1 MRFRGRAFGPAQW
14 LSWWLC
20 CCPLA
25 LAAAEPDD
33 CRTLFLKGDYAECAR
48 LAETGMAEDRRN
60 EEWPLWRVKAL
71 LTLGRYPEA
80 REVIDEAL
88 KRLYRSI
95 RLRLLGYE
103 VMRQN
108 GDRARADQLL
118 QEINELGGTRIWDY
132 RDARNLVALG
142 RAALLLGADARRVLE
157 NFFDQAKRAD
167 PDYRE
172 VYLAAGELAL
182 AKNDFAEA
190 ARTFQEGRSKFPQDP
205 DMLCGLARAFAPS
218 DRAQMGELLEAAL
231 GHNPRHVPSHL
242 LLAEHLIDAER
253 YAAADDTLAKVL
265 AVNPWQP
272 EAWAYRAVMALLR
285 SDAQAASQARATGL
299 KFWPT
304 NPLVDHLIGRKLSQ
318 KYLFAEG
325 AAYQR
330 RALSFERDFAP
341 ARIQLAQDLLRLG
354 EEEGWQ
360 LAQQAHEAD
369 AYDVTAY
376 NLVTLRDN
384 LAKFRTLT
392 NSDFIVRMSE
402 HEARLYGDR
411 ALALL
416 QRAKDTLAPKY
427 GWTPRQPTIVEI
439 FPEQKDFAVRTFGMP
454 GNPGFLGVCFGRL
467 ITANSPASQ
476 GDSPE
481 NWQAVLWHEFCHVIT
496 LQLTRNRMPRWL
508 SEGISVYEER
518 LADPAWGQHLHSE
531 YRQMIL
537 GEDFVPISELSAAFL
552 SPKSHQH
559 VQFAYYES
567 SLVVE
572 FLVERFGFE
581 SLKAILRDLGEGK
594 SIDAAISA
602 HTAPMPTVESDFAAF
617 ARTKAEQLGPDLDW
631 AEPPSRKA
639 ARAAAAE
646 QEGGRRRVVPFGL
659 GLPEEDA
666 AWEATHPNNF
676 FVLLKQAKQRL
687 AEKQWAAAKTPLRK
701 LLEAYPRPT
710 GPDNLYLMLAAAH
723 RGLDETEAEREA
735 LTKAAE
741 LAADAA
747 GVYARLMELESARA
761 NWPAVKLN
769 AERFLAVNP
778 LLPEP
783 YRFLAQ
789 AAEALADRPT
799 AIDAYR
805 RLLLLDPPDPAQTHF
820 QLARL
825 LHAAADPEAKRH
837 VLMALEEAP
846 RFRDAHRLLLQIAEG
861 RPSSSAVS
869 PDQASASGAASEAA
883 VPPAGSQPVLP

>member
-1 MRFRGRAFGPAQW
+1 MRFRGRPFGPAQW
-14 LSWWLC
+14 LGWWLW

-25 LAAAEPDD
+25 LAAAEPDEA
-33 CRTLFLKGDYAECAR
+33 RALYLKGDYAECVR
-48 LAETGMAEDRRN
+48 LAEQGMAEDRRN
-60 EEWPLWRVKAL
+60 EEWPWWRVRAL

-80 REVIDEAL
+80 REVIDDAL

-95 RLRLLGYE
+95 RLRLLGYD

-118 QEINELGGTRIWDY
+118 QEINELGGTRLWDY
-132 RDARNLVALG
+132 RDAPNLVALG

-157 NFFDQAKRAD
+157 NFFDQARRAD

-172 VYLAAGELAL
+172 VYLATGELAL

-190 ARTFQEGRSKFPQDP
+190 ARAFQEGRTKFPQDP

-231 GHNPRHVPSHL
+231 EHNPRHVPSHL

-253 YAAADDTLAKVL
+253 YAAAEETLAKVL

-285 SDAQAASQARATGL
+285 SDAEAASRARATAL

-376 NLVTLRDN
+376 NLVTLRDS
-384 LAKFRTLT
+384 LAKFHTLT
-392 NSDFIVRMSE
+392 NDDFILRMSA
-402 HEARLYGDR
+402 HEARVYGDR

-416 QRAKDTLAPKY
+416 QRARDTLGPKY
-427 GWTPRQPTIVEI
+427 DWTPRQPTIVEI

-476 GDSPE
+476 GESPE

-496 LQLTRNRMPRWL
+496 LQLTHNRMPRWL

-518 LADPAWGQHLHSE
+518 LANPAWGQHLHSE

-537 GEDFVPISELSAAFL
+537 GEDFVPIGELSAAFL
-552 SPKSHQH
+552 SPKSPRH

-602 HTAPMPTVESDFAAF
+602 RTAPMPTVEKEFAAF
-617 ARTKAEQLGPDLDW
+617 ARAKAEQLAPDLDW

-646 QEGGRRRVVPFGL
+646 QEGRRGRVVPFGL

-666 AWEATHPNNF
+666 TWEATHPNNF
-676 FVLLKQAKQRL
+676 FVLMKQARQRL
-687 AEKQWAAAKTPLRK
+687 AEKKWEEAKVPLRK
-701 LLEAYPRPT
+701 LLEAYPQPT
-710 GPDNLYLMLAAAH
+710 GPDNVYGLLAAAH
-723 RGLDETEAEREA
+723 RGLGETDAEREA
-735 LTKAAE
+735 LAKAAALE
-741 LAADAA
+741 ADAA
-747 GVYARLMELESARA
+747 SAYARLMELESARE
-761 NWPAVKLN
+761 NWPAVKQN

-789 AAEALADRPT
+789 AAEALADWPR

-820 QLARL
+820 KLARL
-825 LHAAADPEAKRH
+825 LYAAADPQAKRH

-846 RFRDAHRLLLQIAEG
+846 RFRDAHRLLLQIAAG
-861 RPSSSAVS
+861 QPL
-869 PDQASASGAASEAA
+869 SEAEQPA
-883 VPPAGSQPVLP
+883 RTHAPTPATAPPAIAEPAQP

>member
-1 MRFRGRAFGPAQW
+1 
-14 LSWWLC
+14 
-20 CCPLA
+20 
-25 LAAAEPDD
+25 
-33 CRTLFLKGDYAECAR
+33 
-48 LAETGMAEDRRN
+48 
-60 EEWPLWRVKAL
+60 
-71 LTLGRYPEA
+71 
-80 REVIDEAL
+80 
-88 KRLYRSI
+88 
-95 RLRLLGYE
+95 
-103 VMRQN
+103 
-108 GDRARADQLL
+108 
-118 QEINELGGTRIWDY
+118 
-132 RDARNLVALG
+132 
-142 RAALLLGADARRVLE
+142 
-157 NFFDQAKRAD
+157 
-167 PDYRE
+167 
-172 VYLAAGELAL
+172 
-182 AKNDFAEA
+182 
-190 ARTFQEGRSKFPQDP
+190 
-205 DMLCGLARAFAPS
+205 
-218 DRAQMGELLEAAL
+218 
-231 GHNPRHVPSHL
+231 
-242 LLAEHLIDAER
+242 
-253 YAAADDTLAKVL
+253 
-265 AVNPWQP
+265 
-272 EAWAYRAVMALLR
+272 
-285 SDAQAASQARATGL
+285 
-299 KFWPT
+299 
-304 NPLVDHLIGRKLSQ
+304 
-318 KYLFAEG
+318 
-325 AAYQR
+325 
-330 RALSFERDFAP
+330 
-341 ARIQLAQDLLRLG
+341 
-354 EEEGWQ
+354 
-360 LAQQAHEAD
+360 
-369 AYDVTAY
+369 
-376 NLVTLRDN
+376 
-384 LAKFRTLT
+384 
-392 NSDFIVRMSE
+392 
-402 HEARLYGDR
+402 
-411 ALALL
+411 
-416 QRAKDTLAPKY
+416 
-427 GWTPRQPTIVEI
+427 VEI

-723 RGLDETEAEREA
+723 RGLGETEAEREA

-846 RFRDAHRLLLQIAEG
+846 RFRDAHRLLLQIAED